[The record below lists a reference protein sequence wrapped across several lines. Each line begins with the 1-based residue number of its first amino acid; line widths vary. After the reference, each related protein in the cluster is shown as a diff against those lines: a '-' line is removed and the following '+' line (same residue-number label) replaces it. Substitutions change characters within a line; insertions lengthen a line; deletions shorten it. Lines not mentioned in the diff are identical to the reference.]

1 VLNLRAS
8 EWCGMAESSE
18 TLSSIR
24 FGGFDLSVETGELRK
39 EGVRL
44 KLSGQAIEVLVL
56 LVASPGKLVAREELQ
71 QKLWPGE
78 SAMVTRSM
86 VSTRP

>member
-1 VLNLRAS
+1 MLNLRAS

-18 TLSSIR
+18 TLGSIR

-56 LVASPGKLVAREELQ
+56 LVQPREV
-71 QKLWPGE
+71 G
-78 SAMVTRSM
+78 
-86 VSTRP
+86 STRGAPAETLAGSQLW

>member
-44 KLSGQAIEVLVL
+44 KLSGQAIEV
-56 LVASPGKLVAREELQ
+56 Q
-71 QKLWPGE
+71 CC
-78 SAMVTRSM
+78 
-86 VSTRP
+86 